1 MGEERKVADRVLCR
15 IPRVFETPLAFL
27 HAWGTRNQ
35 SPLPTGAH
43 LLRDL
48 LHAVKDTLPPHSL
61 ESLFS
66 ASTGRIPSH
75 PPGSD
80 GPGDRASGPTDTAD
94 SSERADME
102 PGQSLVRSDFLCH
115 QRQTCGLDEKW
126 RLRI

>member
-1 MGEERKVADRVLCR
+1 MLCR
-15 IPRVFETPLAFL
+15 ISRVFETRLAFL
-27 HAWGTRNQ
+27 HARGTRNE
-35 SPLPTGAH
+35 SRLPIGAH
-43 LLRDL
+43 LLVRDL
-48 LHAVKDTLPPHSL
+48 LHVVKDTLPPHSL
-61 ESLFS
+61 ASLFS

-80 GPGDRASGPTDTAD
+80 GPGHRSSGPTDTAD

-115 QRQTCGLDEKW
+115 QLQTCGLDEKW